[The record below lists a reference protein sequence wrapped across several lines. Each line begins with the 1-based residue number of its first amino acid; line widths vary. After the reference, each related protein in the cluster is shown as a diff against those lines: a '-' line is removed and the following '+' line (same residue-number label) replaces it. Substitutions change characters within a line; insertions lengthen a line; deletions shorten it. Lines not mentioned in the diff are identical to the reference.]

1 MSQVACRLI
10 SILFCLLPVAAFS
23 QEGQSV
29 AASFQ
34 EGQSAVASSQEGGP
48 VDTPVT
54 WELLFRDWMSIE
66 GQDFDEDTY
75 ELLATIADNK
85 LNLNQL
91 TREDLEQLPFLAA
104 QQIEEIIAYTDR
116 YKPLRSL
123 SELMMVKN
131 LDRDTRRLL
140 EHFVYV
146 GEETDKQRLWPSW
159 SELGKYGRHTLMAT
173 LKMPMYERKGD
184 QGSYLGYRYRHDLRY
199 QFAYR
204 DRIKW
209 GLTGA
214 QDAGEPFFANRNRWG
229 YDHYSYY
236 FQLRHM
242 GRLEELNLGMYR
254 VQMGMGLLMNT
265 GFHLG
270 KLAVLQSLGRSSHI
284 LTAHASRSA
293 ANYLRGA
300 AATVSI
306 ASHWHLTAFASH
318 RPLDATLNEDGS
330 IRSVDEDGYHRTQT
344 EMDKK
349 NNSHLTDLGLSLGW
363 KASALRGMASFRINT
378 IYSHFDRTLQPYN
391 GTASQRYRRYALAG
405 NDFLNASMDYS
416 YTNYRLSFAGETALN
431 REGALAALH
440 TLSYRLTDQWSLM
453 LLHRYYD
460 KRYTAYHAYAFGENS
475 SVQNEH
481 GAYVG
486 AQWTP
491 TRHTLLQAYVDYAY
505 FPWARYQVSTSSSAL
520 DAMLLARTLFNNIA
534 IEGRYRM
541 HLRQRDNSDHTL
553 LQNRYEHRARLRA
566 TVPLSALVLTTQA
579 DGALY
584 TSRDSRSKGIMLT
597 QQAAYSHRWLQLHAA
612 FGWFHTDDYDSR
624 LYLYEPSVLYDF
636 SFPMYYGHGIHYALM
651 ARADLGA
658 FTLSAKMGTTHYF
671 DRDVISSGLQQI
683 DQSSMTDVLLQLR
696 YRF

>member
-1 MSQVACRLI
+1 MNRSTHTFVI
-10 SILFCLLPVAAFS
+10 IILFCLLPVAAFS
-23 QEGQSV
+23 QEGKS
-29 AASFQ
+29 
-34 EGQSAVASSQEGGP
+34 
-48 VDTPVT
+48 VDTPVS
-54 WELLFRDWMSIE
+54 WELLFRDWLSIE

-75 ELLATIADNK
+75 ELLAAIADNK
-85 LNLNQL
+85 LNMNQL
-91 TREDLEQLPFLAA
+91 TREDLEQLPFLSA
-104 QQIEEIIAYTDR
+104 QQIEEIIEYTDR

-123 SELMMVKN
+123 SELLMMKS

-146 GEETDKQRLWPSW
+146 GEEAEQHSLWPSW
-159 SELGKYGRHTLMAT
+159 SDLGKYGKHTLLAT
-173 LKMPMYERKGD
+173 LKVPMYERKGD
-184 QGSYLGYRYRHDLRY
+184 QDAYLGYRYRHDLRY
-199 QFAYR
+199 QFTYR

-214 QDAGEPFFANRNRWG
+214 QDAGEPFFANKNRWG

-236 FQLRHM
+236 FQLRRM
-242 GRLEELNLGMYR
+242 GRLEELNLGMFR

-300 AATVSI
+300 AATVKI
-306 ASHWHLTAFASH
+306 ASHWHLTAFASY
-318 RPLDATLNEDGS
+318 RSLDATLNEDGS
-330 IRSVDEDGYHRTQT
+330 IRSIDEDGYHRTVT
-344 EMDKK
+344 ELDKK

-363 KASALRGMASFRINT
+363 KASALKGIASLRINT

-391 GTASQRYRRYALAG
+391 GTVSQRYRRYALAG
-405 NDFLNASMDYS
+405 NDFLNGSIDYS
-416 YTNYRLSFAGETALN
+416 YNNYRLSFSGETALN

-440 TLSYRLTDQWSLM
+440 TLSYRLADQWSLM

-475 SVQNEH
+475 TVQNEH
-481 GAYVG
+481 GTYVG

-491 TRHTLLQAYVDYAY
+491 SRNTMLQAYVDYAY
-505 FPWARYQVSTSSSAL
+505 FPWARYQVNTSSSAL
-520 DAMLLARTLFNNIA
+520 DATLLARTLIYNI
-534 IEGRYRM
+534 IVEGRYRM

-566 TVPLSALVLTTQA
+566 SVPLSALILTTQA
-579 DGALY
+579 DGVLF
-584 TSRDSRSKGIMLT
+584 TSHDSRSKGIMLT
-597 QQAAYSHRWLQLHAA
+597 QQAAYTYRWLQLHATM
-612 FGWFHTDDYDSR
+612 GWFHTDDYDSR
-624 LYLYEPSVLYDF
+624 LYQYEPSVLYDF
-636 SFPMYYGHGIHYALM
+636 SFPMYYGHGIRYALQ

-658 FTLSAKMGTTHYF
+658 FTLSAKVGTTNYF
-671 DRDVISSGLQQI
+671 DRAVISSGLQQI
-683 DQSSMTDVLLQLR
+683 DQSSMTDVLFQLR